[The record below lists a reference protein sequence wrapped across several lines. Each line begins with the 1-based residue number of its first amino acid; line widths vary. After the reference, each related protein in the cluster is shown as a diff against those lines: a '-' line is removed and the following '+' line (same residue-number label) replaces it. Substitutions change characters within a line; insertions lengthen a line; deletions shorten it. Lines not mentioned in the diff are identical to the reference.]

1 MKNYTESFQ
10 VATKTFVDNVC
21 RQVVERHLISGLVAA
36 FDPVCVGKLTED
48 EVLEIASESESI
60 RIRRN
65 NLQAMQ
71 RAFEESLQELRD

>member
-1 MKNYTESFQ
+1 MNYTNPCQ

-21 RQVVERHLISGLVAA
+21 RQVIERHLISGLAAA

-48 EVLEIASESESI
+48 ELLTIASESESI

-65 NLQAMQ
+65 NLQAM
-71 RAFEESLQELRD
+71 RTGLEESLHELKN